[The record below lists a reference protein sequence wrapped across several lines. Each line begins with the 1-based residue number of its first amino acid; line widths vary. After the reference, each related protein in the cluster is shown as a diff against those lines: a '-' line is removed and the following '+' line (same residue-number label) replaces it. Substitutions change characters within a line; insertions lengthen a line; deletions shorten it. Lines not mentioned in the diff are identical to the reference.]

1 MIIHDHWSSVLRAFW
16 SEGMSCFFK
25 LCRKSISLPAWEF
38 FGRLPRKSSQVEG
51 LHCQQTWRLRLLRS
65 VCYGR
70 ASRSKFAE
78 LLQCWVQWL
87 SNGSSEPQKG
97 TWNILNTY
105 CGDLQFLHV
114 PRSLKSQCLNSC
126 SREESENMFISCF
139 LSLIHRLEPSI
150 PRPVAELR
158 THWSG
163 ASCKGLGGAEK
174 VKGWMRVG
182 WSWWSWWSLVWY
194 WCILFLYFMYMRG
207 IFISCNP
214 VGSSAHLWLRILV
227 ASCNTMSQGCPKM
240 IQNAQHILLGVA
252 LVRNSTSCWMT
263 WSKVSDVGECESSHF
278 TKIVFS
284 SIDMN
289 MGVELL
295 NLSY

>member
-1 MIIHDHWSSVLRAFW
+1 MAVQADPNLLSRFNAGFSGCPMDQVNRRKGLGISWIHTVELYSFPMFLDLWHHSVLT
-16 SEGMSCFFK
+16 
-25 LCRKSISLPAWEF
+25 
-38 FGRLPRKSSQVEG
+38 VE
-51 LHCQQTWRLRLLRS
+51 
-65 VCYGR
+65 
-70 ASRSKFAE
+70 AE
-78 LLQCWVQWL
+78 K
-87 SNGSSEPQKG
+87 NPK
-97 TWNILNTY
+97 T
-105 CGDLQFLHV
+105 
-114 PRSLKSQCLNSC
+114 C
-126 SREESENMFISCF
+126 SFPFF
-139 LSLIHRLEPSI
+139 LSLINRLEPSI

-182 WSWWSWWSLVWY
+182 WSWWSWWSWWSLVWY

-207 IFISCNP
+207 IFISCNH
-214 VGSSAHLWLRILV
+214 VGSSAYLGLRILV
-227 ASCNTMSQGCPKM
+227 ASCNTMSQGCTKM

-252 LVRNSTSCWMT
+252 LARNSTSCWMT

-289 MGVELL
+289 VGVELL
-295 NLSY
+295 NLSH